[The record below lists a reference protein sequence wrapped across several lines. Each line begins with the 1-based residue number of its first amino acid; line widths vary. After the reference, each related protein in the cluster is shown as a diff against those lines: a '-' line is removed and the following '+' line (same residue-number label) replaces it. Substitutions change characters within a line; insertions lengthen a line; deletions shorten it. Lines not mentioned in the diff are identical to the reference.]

1 METLQSVSYLFDNCH
16 MLQEDVLSIV
26 VISGEMF
33 NKNACLFSKANEDLE
48 IEPSHNTHHTWS
60 PCHRTSH
67 TGFASLY
74 IRLKL
79 SALKFYEDFSQGL
92 I

>member
-1 METLQSVSYLFDNCH
+1 METLQSVNYLFDNCR
-16 MLQEDVLSIV
+16 MLQDDELSIV

-60 PCHRTSH
+60 PTGPH
-67 TGFASLY
+67 TPDLLHSTY
-74 IRLKL
+74 ISS
-79 SALKFYEDFSQGL
+79 SALSSFMKIFL
-92 I
+92 RA

>member
-1 METLQSVSYLFDNCH
+1 

-48 IEPSHNTHHTWS
+48 IEPSHNTYHTWS
-60 PCHRTSH
+60 PTGPH
-67 TGFASLY
+67 TLDLLHCTY
-74 IRLKL
+74 ISSSVL
-79 SALKFYEDFSQGL
+79 SSFMKIFLRA
-92 I
+92 

>member
-1 METLQSVSYLFDNCH
+1 METLQSVNYLFDNCH

-48 IEPSHNTHHTWS
+48 IKPAHNTYHTWS
-60 PCHRTSH
+60 PPGPHTRVCFTLHTSQAQH
-67 TGFASLY
+67 
-74 IRLKL
+74 
-79 SALKFYEDFSQGL
+79 SQVL
-92 I
+92 